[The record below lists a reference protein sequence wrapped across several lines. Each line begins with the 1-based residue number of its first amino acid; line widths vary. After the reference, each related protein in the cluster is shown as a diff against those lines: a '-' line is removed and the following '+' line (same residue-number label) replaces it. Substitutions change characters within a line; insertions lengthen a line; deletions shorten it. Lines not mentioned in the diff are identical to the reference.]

1 MRTAARAS
9 QFQRRRQLLSGLS
22 HVHTVGYFHRVRS
35 PTTHPPTHAVAVCV
49 CVDRLH
55 TCDSHRTRTQDIK
68 PENLLIDADNV
79 MKVADF
85 GEAREIRAR
94 PPFTAGAGTRWY
106 MSPELILHSTRYNS
120 PVDIWAC
127 GCVFG
132 EMLTGGAPLFGG
144 QTEIDVLHLMCQL
157 LGTPSKD
164 EWPAGHTLAM
174 ERGVSF
180 PSVRVRVACACLRG
194 QVHRHQRH
202 TGSRWCSPP
211 VLHVLLVVVGV
222 DARAVFATLLFVLV
236 VGVGDDGDGVCDVA
250 CAKGWWRRGFRGST
264 PARTGFVPAAAE
276 GSPGLEPA
284 AAPFGKTRAA
294 VPIFPGSCRAC
305 APQGEYLNL
314 ASHTRS
320 ALLVP
325 PHRWVS
331 GCVTHACCLSHRR
344 MMVHA
349 PRQLPVEIAHRPCL
363 ATSP

>member
-1 MRTAARAS
+1 MTLNKHPNIVRLLKVTLDRD
-9 QFQRRRQLLSGLS
+9 QRLYLVFEFVPSNLYKVTQRGLS
-22 HVHTVGYFHRVRS
+22 VDEIREYMYVLYVHAPVGYAALCAQQPAPHSFNAGGSSSQACRTS
-35 PTTHPPTHAVAVCV
+35 TLWATSTGYEAPPPTHAVAVCV

-180 PSVRVRVACACLRG
+180 PSVRVRVARVCGGGPGPGAPSSAAHWLSLV
-194 QVHRHQRH
+194 QP
-202 TGSRWCSPP
+202 TG
-211 VLHVLLVVVGV
+211 L
-222 DARAVFATLLFVLV
+222 T
-236 VGVGDDGDGVCDVA
+236 
-250 CAKGWWRRGFRGST
+250 
-264 PARTGFVPAAAE
+264 
-276 GSPGLEPA
+276 
-284 AAPFGKTRAA
+284 
-294 VPIFPGSCRAC
+294 C
-305 APQGEYLNL
+305 AP
-314 ASHTRS
+314 R
-320 ALLVP
+320 
-325 PHRWVS
+325 
-331 GCVTHACCLSHRR
+331 CCR
-344 MMVHA
+344 
-349 PRQLPVEIAHRPCL
+349 C
-363 ATSP
+363 